1 VFINRFLFQDALLN
15 LINSHPNGRLQP
27 PAQSSFIT
35 AHELSEIRKRVIR
48 ISTGSKQLDAMVG
61 GCVLTPLMLMTLE
74 LTKL

>member
-1 VFINRFLFQDALLN
+1 MSFPLRKLVE
-15 LINSHPNGRLQP
+15 LITDSALQP

-61 GCVLTPLMLMTLE
+61 GCVLLPLILMTL
-74 LTKL
+74 